1 MIGSYFHIWIKT
13 LWKNRFDVS
22 LLRFHVLFVITL
34 MTFMQYPL
42 AIIEN
47 LLLRRKIKKI
57 KIDKDPVF
65 IVGHQ
70 RSGTTHLYR
79 LMSKDETFLYTKLI
93 DISYPLVF
101 RYFRKIVTFITTTF
115 MPEERPMDNMVLT
128 IDEPEEYELA
138 IASINGLSYMVG
150 YMFLN
155 NFEKYENYGSFENA
169 SDKERVK
176 WKKDLQYFLKKLMVE
191 YGNKTLLLKS
201 PNDTERIPL
210 LLEMFPN
217 AKFIHIYRD
226 PYRVFLS
233 TKKLF
238 IKNNRDTHLQKIKID
253 LDAFV
258 IKHYNKMYKK
268 FYEDVLKIQK
278 GQFIEIAY
286 ENLVQN
292 PLEEL
297 EKIYTELSIPNFK
310 NAKKN
315 FEIYLDSLKDY
326 KVTKYEIDEELR
338 SKIYY
343 ELSFTSKKW
352 GYPKDKY

>member
-1 MIGSYFHIWIKT
+1 MIGAYFHVWIKT
-13 LWKNRFDVS
+13 LWKNRFNVS

-47 LLLRRKIKKI
+47 LMLRRKIKKT

-65 IVGHQ
+65 ILGHQ

-79 LMSKDETFLYTKLI
+79 LMSKDESFLYTKLI

-101 RYFRKIVTFITTTF
+101 RYFRKIVTFLTTTF
-115 MPEERPMDNMVLT
+115 MPEERPMDSMVLA
-128 IDEPEEYELA
+128 IDEPEEHELA
-138 IASINGLSYMVG
+138 IASFNGLSYIVG

-155 NFEKYENYGSFENA
+155 NFQKYEIYGGFEKA
-169 SDKERVK
+169 TEKERVK
-176 WKKDLQYFLKKLMVE
+176 WIKDFQYFLKKLIVE

-210 LLEMFPN
+210 LLELFPN

-253 LDAFV
+253 LDDFA

-268 FYEDVLKIQK
+268 FYEDIALIPK

-286 ENLVQN
+286 ESLVQN
-292 PLEEL
+292 PLVEL
-297 EKIYTELSIPNFK
+297 ENIYAELSIPGFK
-310 NAKKN
+310 KTKKN
-315 FEIYLDSLKDY
+315 FENYLNSIKDY
-326 KVTKYEIDEELR
+326 KVTKYETDEELK
-338 SKIYY
+338 SKIYA
-343 ELSFTSKKW
+343 ELSFTAKKW
-352 GYPKDKY
+352 GYVKNN

>member
-1 MIGSYFHIWIKT
+1 MIGSYFHVWIKT
-13 LWKNRFDVS
+13 LWKNRFNVS
-22 LLRFHVLFVITL
+22 ILRFHVLFVITL

-47 LLLRRKIKKI
+47 LLLRKKI
-57 KIDKDPVF
+57 KNTKIEKNPVF

-79 LMSKDETFLYTKLI
+79 LLSKDDSFLYTKLI

-115 MPEERPMDNMVLT
+115 MPEERPMDSMVLT
-128 IDEPEEYELA
+128 IDEPEEHELA
-138 IASINGLSYMVG
+138 IASFNGLSCITG

-155 NFEKYENYGSFENA
+155 NYEKYEKYGSFENA
-169 SDKERVK
+169 TEKEREK
-176 WKKDLQYFLKKLMVE
+176 WKESFQYFLKKLILE

-201 PNDTERIPL
+201 PNDTEKIPL
-210 LLEMFPN
+210 LLEMFPK
-217 AKFIHIYRD
+217 ARFIHIYRD
-226 PYRVFLS
+226 PFRVFLS

-238 IKNNRDTHLQKIKID
+238 IKNNRDTHLQRIKIN
-253 LDAFV
+253 LDDFV
-258 IKHYNKMYKK
+258 IKHYNRMYKK
-268 FYEDVLKIQK
+268 FYKDISFIPE

-286 ENLVQN
+286 EDLVKN

-297 EKIYTELSIPNFK
+297 EKIYTDLSIPGFK
-310 NAKKN
+310 KARKN

-326 KVTKYEIDEELR
+326 QVTKYEIDEELQT
-338 SKIYY
+338 KIYND
-343 ELSFTSKKW
+343 LSFTSEKW
-352 GYPKDKY
+352 GYVKNK